1 MLENTS
7 PGVQGQPSFWI
18 REVLRRTICQMS
30 LLLKVGYPMLA
41 YDGGCP
47 RFICSSPQG
56 EDRRGV
62 NVLSGWLRFI
72 TQTEDFDPHLVDS
85 LIVLLIDLESLV
97 TESFISQSGRRRT
110 SGLVRLWLDCCFL
123 HGWSTTL

>member
-7 PGVQGQPSFWI
+7 PGVKGQPSFWI
-18 REVLRRTICQMS
+18 REVLRWTICQMS
-30 LLLKVGYPMLA
+30 LLLKVGYPMSA

-47 RFICSSPQG
+47 QFICFSPRG

-62 NVLSGWLRFI
+62 NVLSGWLCFI
-72 TQTEDFDPHLVDS
+72 TQTKDFDPHLVDS

-97 TESFISQSGRRRT
+97 TENFISQSGRRRT
-110 SGLVRLWLDCCFL
+110 SSLVRLQLDCCFL
-123 HGWSTTL
+123 HRWSTIL